1 MNTISTTAVSK
12 IIGLQ
17 VPVVFLKSLGFK
29 PMFET
34 TGGGAMW
41 NKLEVDAMLMEMGL
55 HFINKS
61 KKIVDPSAPYG
72 YKKNGEPAKKR
83 GRPPFPTPY
92 KETT

>member
-29 PMFET
+29 PVFEN

-41 NKLEVDAMLMEMGL
+41 NEVEVDAMLMEMGL

-72 YKKNGEPAKKR
+72 YKKNGEPSKKR
-83 GRPPFPTPY
+83 GRPSTTIFQ
-92 KETT
+92 KEHA